1 MFSSHGRQ
9 NSEMELILQIGGI
22 TRLNMPPTGSAPVP
36 QTGHAAALAGGDWTE
51 AGSAERIAL
60 TRSAE
65 LGKNTVGGLEKKVLR
80 LYIAK

>member
-36 QTGHAAALAGGDWTE
+36 QTGRAALAGGAIE
-51 AGSAERIAL
+51 RKPEPRNGSR
-60 TRSAE
+60 
-65 LGKNTVGGLEKKVLR
+65 
-80 LYIAK
+80 